1 MDKEPKRYYLEGN
14 TYPIREELKSR
25 GFQWD
30 PEANQWWHSK
40 RAAAREAQQLVER
53 RPGLDDVA
61 GRAIEDLHAALGDRI
76 ERRHVPTRPV
86 SGALAV
92 DGNVMAGLHPGR
104 GGGNHR
110 IGGGDD
116 VSG

>member
-40 RAAAREAQQLVER
+40 RAC
-53 RPGLDDVA
+53 RP
-61 GRAIEDLHAALGDRI
+61 RSST
-76 ERRHVPTRPV
+76 TRP
-86 SGALAV
+86 A
-92 DGNVMAGLHPGR
+92 
-104 GGGNHR
+104 
-110 IGGGDD
+110 
-116 VSG
+116 